1 MYIISLYMYSLSF
14 DTYEVS
20 LNSLR
25 HIVTHNVSVHI
36 DTSELSS
43 DVSTSLRYTSTI
55 NRQSF
60 GRAQV
65 RPRSG

>member
-1 MYIISLYMYSLSF
+1 MSHI
-14 DTYEVS
+14 YEVS

-55 NRQSF
+55 KR
-60 GRAQV
+60 
-65 RPRSG
+65 